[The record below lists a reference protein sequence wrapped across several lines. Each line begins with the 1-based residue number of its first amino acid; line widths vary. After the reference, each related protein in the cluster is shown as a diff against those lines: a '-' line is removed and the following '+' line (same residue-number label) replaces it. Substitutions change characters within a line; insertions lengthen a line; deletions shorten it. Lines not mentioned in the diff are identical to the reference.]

1 MSIAVMSGRHPRA
14 GNWWLASPGRARSS
28 SPVTTFRRAA
38 SVLAPQEYHF
48 DAANLGAMQITP
60 DGKDVV
66 IASGA
71 PYYQQVYRVSDLSPD
86 GTYPTTYYPN
96 SVSIAAGGC

>member
-1 MSIAVMSGRHPRA
+1 
-14 GNWWLASPGRARSS
+14 
-28 SPVTTFRRAA
+28 
-38 SVLAPQEYHF
+38 
-48 DAANLGAMQITP
+48 MQITP